1 MQRLSI
7 PYDERVIVGMENSD
21 DAGVYRLT
29 EEIALIQTVDFFTP
43 IVDDPF
49 VFGQIAVAN
58 GLSDVYAM
66 GGSPLT
72 AMNIV
77 CFPTKK
83 FSMDVLGRI
92 LEGGL
97 DVLKRAG
104 VQLLGGHS
112 VEDEELKYGV
122 SVTGVVHP
130 ARALKNHGLR
140 EGDALVLSKALGTGI
155 IGTAVK
161 AAESDPAVLAPF
173 IESMRTLNRD
183 AAEAL
188 KGFSVHA
195 CTDITG
201 FGLMGHLREMLAG
214 DALEVVVDSAA
225 LPVLPGALDG
235 AAMGLIPGGMYRNRD
250 YVGGLCVIDAT
261 VKRELADIAFDP
273 QTSGGLLVAI
283 PMAEADAL
291 LAQLHSR
298 GVSAAKRIGTV
309 AKSDHPALRLY

>member
-29 EEIALIQTVDFFTP
+29 DDIALIQTVDFFTP

-66 GGSPLT
+66 GGRPVT

-77 CFPTKK
+77 CFPSKK
-83 FSMDVLGRI
+83 FSINVLVRI

-97 DVLKRAG
+97 DLLNEAG

-112 VEDEELKYGV
+112 VDDEELKYGV
-122 SVTGVVHP
+122 SVTGIVHP
-130 ARALKNHGLR
+130 AKALKNCGLR
-140 EGDALVLSKALGTGI
+140 AGDALVLTKALGTGI

-161 AAESDPAVLAPF
+161 AGESDPAILGPF
-173 IESMRTLNRD
+173 IESMRSLNRES
-183 AAEAL
+183 AAAL
-188 KGFSVHA
+188 EGFSVHA
-195 CTDITG
+195 CTDVTG

-214 DALEVVVDSAA
+214 DALEVVVESGS
-225 LPVLPGALDG
+225 LPLLPGALDN
-235 AAMGLIPGGMYRNRD
+235 AAAGLIPGGMYRNRD
-250 YVGGLCVIDAT
+250 HVGDLCEIDAA
-261 VKRELADIAFDP
+261 VRRELADIAFDP
-273 QTSGGLLVAI
+273 QTSGGLLFAL
-283 PMAEADAL
+283 PAAECDAL
-291 LAQLHSR
+291 LAALRSR
-298 GVSAAKRIGTV
+298 GLAAAARIGTV
-309 AKSDHPALRLY
+309 AGAGRAVLRLV